1 LLFVGVASLLQASVQ
16 DLFVGTSGESSFPYS
31 RVPDTKKA
39 ATPPVKS
46 LPEIFEV
53 VRVKL
58 FGML

>member
-1 LLFVGVASLLQASVQ
+1 MQASVQ